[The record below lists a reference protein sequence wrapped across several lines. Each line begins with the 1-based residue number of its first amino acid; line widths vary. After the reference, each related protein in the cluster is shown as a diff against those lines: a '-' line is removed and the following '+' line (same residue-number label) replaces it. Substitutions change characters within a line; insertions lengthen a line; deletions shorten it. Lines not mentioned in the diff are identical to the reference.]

1 MHWIY
6 LIHEFHNLSWITK
19 INELVHDILIYWD
32 APVCTILESNAGSY
46 STVNILY
53 RKQEYMQSGALLR
66 MVQIYLKAWLM
77 SFHAYSMTG
86 CSYVTLRIYCDGRMT
101 VIIRRCVNL
110 TETVQFLR
118 WLQSGKYDQQ
128 NDKAITEMWPISAS
142 RHMLKQDQPVIQ
154 MPYIWHPFTLPTSHL
169 FVRQLNWAE
178 NTKAVTD
185 EAVDLY

>member
-1 MHWIY
+1 
-6 LIHEFHNLSWITK
+6 
-19 INELVHDILIYWD
+19 
-32 APVCTILESNAGSY
+32 
-46 STVNILY
+46 
-53 RKQEYMQSGALLR
+53 MQSGALLR

-154 MPYIWHPFTLPTSHL
+154 MQYIWHPFTLPTSHL

-178 NTKAVTD
+178 NTKSCDWWGRRFILSGCFLLPYFIIYCGDFRDMSSFIVPNLIIHEINSD
-185 EAVDLY
+185 ILSNDVHFN